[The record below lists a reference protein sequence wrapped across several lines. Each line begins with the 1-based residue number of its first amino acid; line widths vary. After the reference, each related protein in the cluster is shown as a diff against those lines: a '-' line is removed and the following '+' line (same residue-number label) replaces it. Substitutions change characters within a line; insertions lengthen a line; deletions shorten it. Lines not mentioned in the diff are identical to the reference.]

1 MDDIVYVTGLLV
13 VVLLL
18 GSAQAFG
25 LRLQF
30 WKAPN
35 CAPALDAQ
43 IHARETARFDP
54 LSSAALFAAMAF
66 GMVEDGDVPYGK
78 PLLYLIWLLLTV
90 GFFLKHS
97 TMPPKNVLARRYIV
111 GNRILILTLIV
122 ALLGIAYL
130 TTEPLVGEFLGVQ
143 Q

>member
-1 MDDIVYVTGLLV
+1 MDDIVYVTGFLV

-78 PLLYLIWLLLTV
+78 ALLYLIWLLLTV
-90 GFFLKHS
+90 GFFLKDS
-97 TMPPKNVLARRYIV
+97 TTPPNDTLARRYVV
-111 GNRILILTLIV
+111 GSQMLVLTMIV
-122 ALLGIAYL
+122 ALLGIVYL
-130 TTEPLVGEFLGVQ
+130 TVGPFLRKYF
-143 Q
+143 